1 MVVQIRD
8 DMGQVLGVINTAPKS
23 FKTGSRGE
31 YGNGKVT
38 VDGRRYQASVML
50 VEIGSKP
57 NKPGK

>member
-1 MVVQIRD
+1 MLVHIKD
-8 DMGQVLGVINTAPKS
+8 DTGQVVGVINTAPKT

-31 YGNGKVT
+31 YGNGKVS

-57 NKPGK
+57 KTKGK